1 MKVILLIGV
10 GLAGLKGTSFMNLK
24 NLLQIGFTVRG

>member
-10 GLAGLKGTSFMNLK
+10 GLAELKGTSFMNLK